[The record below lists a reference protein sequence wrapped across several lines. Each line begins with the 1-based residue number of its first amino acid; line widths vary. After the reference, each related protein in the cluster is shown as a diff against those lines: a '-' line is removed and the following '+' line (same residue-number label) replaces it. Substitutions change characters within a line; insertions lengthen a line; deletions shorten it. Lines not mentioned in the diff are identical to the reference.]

1 MNTASHNPAETAREY
16 WTFARRAL
24 RAPATVGAVLPTS
37 GRVGAA
43 VAGVV
48 PSSAVAAPDDGR
60 APVVVEVGPGTG
72 ALSERIAQ
80 RVSPATRQLAIEVD
94 PELVAYLRRHKPW
107 LDVIHGDLADLPE
120 HLAERG
126 IGTVDALVTSIP
138 WTLLDADRQRRLLD
152 VCARVLEPS
161 APFTTVTYV
170 TTLWRRSTRD
180 FLALLGATFDEVLP
194 RSVVMR
200 NVPPAKI
207 YVCRRPKV
215 RPR

>member
-16 WTFARRAL
+16 WTFLRRAL
-24 RAPATVGAVLPTS
+24 RAPATMGAVLPTS
-37 GRVGAA
+37 GQVGAA

-48 PSSAVAAPDDGR
+48 PSSAVTAARDGR
-60 APVVVEVGPGTG
+60 APVVVEAGPGTG

-80 RVSPATRQLAIEVD
+80 RVSPHTRQLAVEVD
-94 PELVAYLRRHKPW
+94 PELVAYLRQHKPW
-107 LDVIHGDLADLPE
+107 LDVIQADLADLPE

-138 WTLLDADRQRRLLD
+138 WTLFDTEHQRRLLD
-152 VCARVLEPS
+152 ACARVLEPS

-180 FLALLGATFDEVLP
+180 FLALLEETFDEVLP
-194 RSVVMR
+194 RSTVLR

-207 YVCRRPKV
+207 YVCRRPKG
-215 RPR
+215 R